1 MRIGEITYGHNKYI
15 TISVSGADELQLY
28 LHNEHKKL
36 TYSEKLLPAQFS
48 QRLQQLNR
56 RVKFPEAA
64 VRATLTTKD
73 PESNT
78 LKDLEAGKLALQLK
92 YRLEG
97 TTAPLHWEWHLV
109 PIESAILY
117 RDMFTYKVSTISA
130 LHEHVINM
138 RQLLEKKDVEIKQY
152 KVEGA
157 QLRRSTVATKPFDTK
172 GFDAQNE
179 QLLAD
184 AAAYQQMS
192 QLLNEQRTVSPDVHG
207 TGTPDAKVKVEPV
220 EEKPKYISPRNR
232 KRQRLE
238 IGENHLTR
246 KIQQR
251 QRAPEVQYIDSQSQE
266 LGLDDDVTDSTVDKK
281 LEGLDGAAQQAEL
294 DACFVENKPPS
305 LEGPPLNLKFSDD
318 EDESNRDESNKQ

>member
-1 MRIGEITYGHNKYI
+1 
-15 TISVSGADELQLY
+15 
-28 LHNEHKKL
+28 
-36 TYSEKLLPAQFS
+36 
-48 QRLQQLNR
+48 
-56 RVKFPEAA
+56 
-64 VRATLTTKD
+64 
-73 PESNT
+73 
-78 LKDLEAGKLALQLK
+78 
-92 YRLEG
+92 
-97 TTAPLHWEWHLV
+97 
-109 PIESAILY
+109 
-117 RDMFTYKVSTISA
+117 MFTYKVSTISA